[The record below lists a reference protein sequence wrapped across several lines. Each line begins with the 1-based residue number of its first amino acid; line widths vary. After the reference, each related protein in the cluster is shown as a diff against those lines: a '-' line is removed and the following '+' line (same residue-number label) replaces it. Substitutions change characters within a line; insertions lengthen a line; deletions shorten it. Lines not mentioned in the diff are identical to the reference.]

1 MPFINDLIYKDA
13 RGIYHASSLKSYN
26 RKDMLDIFLS
36 KYLMK
41 HKYNGKIK
49 YKSLNE
55 FKGAEKQPLN
65 TSLLPS
71 KMMKTINFNPKNIQ
85 EWINTIDF

>member
-1 MPFINDLIYKDA
+1 
-13 RGIYHASSLKSYN
+13 
-26 RKDMLDIFLS
+26 MLHIFLS
-36 KYLMK
+36 KYLLK

-85 EWINTIDF
+85 EWINTINF